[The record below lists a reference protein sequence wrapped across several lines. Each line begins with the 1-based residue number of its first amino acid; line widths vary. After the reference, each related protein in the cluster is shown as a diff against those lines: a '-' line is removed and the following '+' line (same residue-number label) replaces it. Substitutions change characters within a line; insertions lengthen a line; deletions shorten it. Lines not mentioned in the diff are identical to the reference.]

1 MSPPDFCHSNLILCS
16 PLIRSSSSEYSH
28 PAICILNWMGRMST
42 MSEVIIGP
50 DPVQINGSFSRAA
63 AAAAA
68 ISRASGCGVTFTQS
82 SMGASF
88 EVFCAIFSRAVFA
101 VACMAESASA
111 AVYAVEVVDVAC
123 ASAGWDAGP
132 FELADKLGAAAVHA
146 LLAEFVA
153 ICERQGRHIGKGLRV
168 ASRVM
173 QQMCNSS
180 CSCKG
185 FWVWSKHGKKT
196 SVNSSV
202 GRIIMTA
209 MIQFNFP
216 PLPLAAWTPHS
227 IHLQILMSAAEACF
241 ALLQRNAVP
250 NPEILDLLLVASGY
264 PANQGGVLE
273 CARNT
278 RALSDYESIVES
290 AGADA
295 LDSPS
300 WREAYGALFEWKIM
314 TDRPRMMPCQS
325 VAKLSRLALD
335 VKSDR

>member
-1 MSPPDFCHSNLILCS
+1 
-16 PLIRSSSSEYSH
+16 
-28 PAICILNWMGRMST
+28 
-42 MSEVIIGP
+42 
-50 DPVQINGSFSRAA
+50 
-63 AAAAA
+63 
-68 ISRASGCGVTFTQS
+68 
-82 SMGASF
+82 
-88 EVFCAIFSRAVFA
+88 
-101 VACMAESASA
+101 
-111 AVYAVEVVDVAC
+111 
-123 ASAGWDAGP
+123 
-132 FELADKLGAAAVHA
+132 
-146 LLAEFVA
+146 
-153 ICERQGRHIGKGLRV
+153 
-168 ASRVM
+168 
-173 QQMCNSS
+173 
-180 CSCKG
+180 
-185 FWVWSKHGKKT
+185 
-196 SVNSSV
+196 
-202 GRIIMTA
+202 MTA

-227 IHLQILMSAAEACF
+227 IHLQILKSAAEACF